1 MLHSAAVGLVIA
13 HLAAAVPTFNSGNH
27 VSSLQSPALDEISGL
42 AASRIHDG
50 ILYGIND
57 HTSSTVENKV
67 YAINANTGALAAT
80 LTISGSTNWD
90 WEDIAV
96 GPCPDSGS
104 CIYIGDIGSHNG
116 ISQNTVYRVKEPST
130 LEDMTVPFLDKLQYR
145 WSEQES
151 ECLMVDPTGN
161 AYVVS
166 RVLGGHGLMAKLPSF
181 GWGGET
187 VDITVSARLSTTTA
201 HHDPLGCD
209 ISPDGKAILIKA
221 KDDIYYYPVPDG
233 DYVEAVKGQATTVE
247 YDMKEHWG
255 ESVAWTAKG
264 DGYYTVGEG
273 LYQPVYLY
281 TMVGT
286 VVVG

>member
-1 MLHSAAVGLVIA
+1 MLQSTTVVLAIA
-13 HLAAAVPTFNSGNH
+13 HLAAAVPTFNSANL
-27 VSSLQSPALDEISGL
+27 VSNLQNAALDEISGL

-80 LTISGSTNWD
+80 LTITGATNWD

-104 CIYIGDIGSHNG
+104 CIYIGDIGNSNG
-116 ISQNTVYRVKEPST
+116 ISQNTVYRVKEPAT
-130 LEDMTVPFLDKLQYR
+130 LEDSSVPYLDKLQYR
-145 WSEQES
+145 WSEKES
-151 ECLMVDPTGN
+151 ECLMVDPAGN

-166 RVLGGHGLMAKLPSF
+166 RVQGGHGLMAKLPSF
-181 GWGGET
+181 GWAGKAVDVT
-187 VDITVSARLSTTTA
+187 VTSRLSTTTA

-209 ISPDGKAILIKA
+209 ISPDGKAMLIKA
-221 KDDIYYYPVPDG
+221 KDDIYYYSVPDG
-233 DYVEAVKGQATTVE
+233 DYVEAAKGQATTVK
-247 YDMKEHWG
+247 YDMKEHLG

-264 DGYYTVGEG
+264 DGYYTVSEG
-273 LYQPVYLY
+273 TYQPIYLY
-281 TMVGT
+281 SVVGT